1 MNLPQFIST
10 AQQNG
15 GGSYNLYTGEVNP
28 SSGYMVALPFEAI
41 HSEVNKDNVLQYI
54 LQNAETL
61 SAVNRF
67 FGLWFDNEKWYFDV
81 SENVSK
87 LSDAIRLGMAFDQ
100 LAIWDCE
107 NGVSIE
113 LPKRQTAGTLVQQ
126 KAYIDSVVERIEKG
140 RKV

>member
-1 MNLPQFIST
+1 MNLVQFIEL
-10 AQQNG
+10 ANEIG
-15 GGSYNLYTGEVNP
+15 GGSYNLNTGEVNQKN
-28 SSGYMVALPFEAI
+28 GFMVALPFEQI
-41 HSEVNKDNVLQYI
+41 HGEVNKNNVLQYI
-54 LQNAETL
+54 IQNAERLT
-61 SAVNRF
+61 AANRF
-67 FGLWFDNEKWYFDV
+67 FGLWCDNEKWYFDV
-81 SENVSK
+81 SENVSR
-87 LSDAIRLGMAFDQ
+87 LSDAIRLGMQHDQ